1 MGALGAVSGRS
12 SRPRAAFVGVVCAV
26 AGLLLSAPGAVAQ
39 QHAATPVV
47 AQGAGMGATP
57 SAAVRSIQRTLVR
70 HGYHLGRPGV
80 DGRFGPLT
88 ARAVRRVQARAGIA
102 VDGAVGP
109 ATRKAIRALR
119 QPTSRPQRQA
129 SPKPR
134 PTAQPTPTPA
144 PQPRPA
150 TPAPHESNPGWV
162 LPAVGA
168 SAAIG
173 AFLAGMWLLGLNSA
187 RRRRRPT
194 PPPAT
199 PIALRAAD
207 AASWLAPGDP
217 VIGYV
222 TVSPDANRS
231 DAAAPAAVVE
241 EACAQSGWELAEV
254 VSDRETGRGLQR
266 PGLTYALEQIADG
279 KAHGLIVGE
288 VRRLTRSIGDLGA
301 LVEWFRDAGAA
312 LVAVDLDLDTS
323 TAEGRAAAARIITLG
338 GWDQDWIARR
348 TREGLATRSSGRPA
362 VSDQPELVERITAM
376 RAADMTMQGIADRLN
391 AEGVPTLRGG
401 AVWRPSS
408 VQAALGYRRPRSRGA
423 RDQLPTLDQRR
434 RA

>member
-1 MGALGAVSGRS
+1 
-12 SRPRAAFVGVVCAV
+12 
-26 AGLLLSAPGAVAQ
+26 
-39 QHAATPVV
+39 
-47 AQGAGMGATP
+47 
-57 SAAVRSIQRTLVR
+57 
-70 HGYHLGRPGV
+70 
-80 DGRFGPLT
+80 
-88 ARAVRRVQARAGIA
+88 
-102 VDGAVGP
+102 
-109 ATRKAIRALR
+109 
-119 QPTSRPQRQA
+119 
-129 SPKPR
+129 
-134 PTAQPTPTPA
+134 
-144 PQPRPA
+144 
-150 TPAPHESNPGWV
+150 
-162 LPAVGA
+162 
-168 SAAIG
+168 
-173 AFLAGMWLLGLNSA
+173 
-187 RRRRRPT
+187 
-194 PPPAT
+194 
-199 PIALRAAD
+199 
-207 AASWLAPGDP
+207 
-217 VIGYV
+217 
-222 TVSPDANRS
+222 
-231 DAAAPAAVVE
+231 VVE

>member
-1 MGALGAVSGRS
+1 MGALGAVSGRC
-12 SRPRAAFVGVVCAV
+12 SRPRAAFVGLVCAV
-26 AGLLLSAPGAVAQ
+26 AGLLLSAPGALAQ
-39 QHAATPVV
+39 QRVAAPVV

-88 ARAVRRVQARAGIA
+88 ASAVRRVQARAGIA
-102 VDGAVGP
+102 VDGVVGP

-119 QPTSRPQRQA
+119 QPTSRPHPQA

-150 TPAPHESNPGWV
+150 TAAPHESNPGWV

-199 PIALRAAD
+199 
-207 AASWLAPGDP
+207 
-217 VIGYV
+217 
-222 TVSPDANRS
+222 
-231 DAAAPAAVVE
+231 
-241 EACAQSGWELAEV
+241 
-254 VSDRETGRGLQR
+254 
-266 PGLTYALEQIADG
+266 
-279 KAHGLIVGE
+279 
-288 VRRLTRSIGDLGA
+288 
-301 LVEWFRDAGAA
+301 
-312 LVAVDLDLDTS
+312 
-323 TAEGRAAAARIITLG
+323 
-338 GWDQDWIARR
+338 
-348 TREGLATRSSGRPA
+348 
-362 VSDQPELVERITAM
+362 
-376 RAADMTMQGIADRLN
+376 
-391 AEGVPTLRGG
+391 
-401 AVWRPSS
+401 
-408 VQAALGYRRPRSRGA
+408 
-423 RDQLPTLDQRR
+423 
-434 RA
+434 